1 ESSAVLVMVSGL
13 ACSAGAPRGWARRA
27 RRRSPKLVSIV
38 TVVTEPLR
46 GLHGSGHGYT
56 TAATGAIPAQAG
68 MQGEPMSPEVQ
79 ASTQRDRRAWARRH
93 NHALASLARR
103 VWQDDCGLEDASA
116 LICETAAETLEV
128 ERVNV
133 WRHDPDARLL
143 DCLHHY
149 ERKGARHRR
158 PCDLQ
163 LRVDGGYSQA
173 LAEVRVMNLSMVERD
188 GNDDAMAQY
197 LREHRI
203 GSLLDAPV
211 RSAGELLGVICHEHV
226 GPPRVWSPEDQAF
239 A

>member
-1 ESSAVLVMVSGL
+1 
-13 ACSAGAPRGWARRA
+13 
-27 RRRSPKLVSIV
+27 
-38 TVVTEPLR
+38 
-46 GLHGSGHGYT
+46 
-56 TAATGAIPAQAG
+56 
-68 MQGEPMSPEVQ
+68 MSPEVQ

-93 NHALASLARR
+93 NHALVSLARR
-103 VWQDDCGLEDASA
+103 VWQDDCGLEDAFA

-128 ERVNV
+128 ERVNI

-143 DCLHHY
+143 HCLHHY

-173 LAEVRVMNLSMVERD
+173 LAEVRVINLSMVERD
-188 GNDDAMAQY
+188 GNDDALAQY

-211 RSAGELLGVICHEHV
+211 RSAGELLGVARVPLAERYTYVQNGLAV
-226 GPPRVWSPEDQAF
+226 GPDGCVYALLTHPERVEVVRLGFSTQLEPILPTPAR
-239 A
+239 